1 MVGNEILAHV
11 RKLCSRYLHA
21 CTDCGSFCYLHFC
34 VKAVCRWIT
43 LLSWRFNNNAT
54 KCFEQYKLCRTH
66 WHLCEKDFTFHEMTK
81 LKLRFII
88 LRDNC
93 GKELPLWHICSIC
106 SVQLSSIWSELEWCK
121 ITLYSFQLKF
131 PCICLTLQTLNNH

>member
-1 MVGNEILAHV
+1 MTTRARSSNVLMVGNEILAHV
-11 RKLCSRYLHA
+11 RKLCGRYLLA
-21 CTDCGSFCYLHFC
+21 CTDCGSFCYLRFC

-54 KCFEQYKLCRTH
+54 KCFEQYKLGRTH

-88 LRDNC
+88 LRDTYLQYLQCAVIFN
-93 GKELPLWHICSIC
+93 L
-106 SVQLSSIWSELEWCK
+106 IWARMMQDYFVFIS
-121 ITLYSFQLKF
+121 T
-131 PCICLTLQTLNNH
+131 